1 MNARAMP
8 SRSPAPSAIR
18 PSWSGLGLI
27 GEDGAVAVET
37 IVALCPA
44 SVVSIWIDCSLSFS
58 ACRWLTRFCRCSDA
72 RVRDARQR
80 CGCAAG
86 LRSLMS
92 FVSWSMVGCSAA
104 CAAM

>member
-1 MNARAMP
+1 MP
-8 SRSPAPSAIR
+8 SRRPAPRAIR

-58 ACRWLTRFCRCSDA
+58 ACCWLTRFWRCSDA
-72 RVRDARQR
+72 
-80 CGCAAG
+80 G
-86 LRSLMS
+86 LEMPDERGGLGRG
-92 FVSWSMVGCSAA
+92 VERR
-104 CAAM
+104 